1 MIGKAH
7 DEVMNRLH
15 NAQYAALPYRRSSGS
30 IEIMLIT
37 SRRSGRWIIPKGW
50 PVPGMKPF
58 EAAAHEAMEEGG
70 VIGRVS
76 ESPGGQYSY
85 QKRFSDGSCS
95 PCIVD
100 VFVLEVR
107 SQLNHWPEKHQ
118 RSTKWVS
125 AKEAASFVQ
134 EPGLSKII
142 EALAGDILRVQQ

>member
-1 MIGKAH
+1 MHQSQK
-7 DEVMNRLH
+7 
-15 NAQYAALPYRRSSGS
+15 AQYAALPYRRSNGS

-37 SRRSGRWIIPKGW
+37 SRGSRRWIIPKGW
-50 PVPGMKPF
+50 PVPGMKPS

-76 ESPGGQYSY
+76 ESPRGQYCY
-85 QKRFSDGSCS
+85 QKRLSDGSCS

-107 SQLNHWPEKHQ
+107 SQLHHWPEKHQ

-125 AKEAASFVQ
+125 AQDAASFVQ
-134 EPGLSKII
+134 EPGLSQII
-142 EALAGDILRVQQ
+142 DTLAGEILREQ